1 MDPWLRR
8 PNGLLPAC
16 LLLSLSKI
24 SPEGQQVRPGYRTCG
39 YLAGSLGTQAS
50 PVLTPEYT
58 HSCSRIPCS
67 PVPCWAGQDRVQ
79 IQNTA
84 QAAASLCV
92 YSMMPV
98 PLCRCKSR

>member
-24 SPEGQQVRPGYRTCG
+24 SPEGPQVRPGYPACG

-50 PVLTPEYT
+50 PVLTPEQ
-58 HSCSRIPCS
+58 HI
-67 PVPCWAGQDRVQ
+67 PVPEYPALSLVPRWAGQDRVDH
-79 IQNTA
+79 
-84 QAAASLCV
+84 
-92 YSMMPV
+92 
-98 PLCRCKSR
+98 